1 MRQGTMRIAFLTTVC
16 VLSTLAQG
24 LQAIAADPSLSIIL
38 PRGAQRGTEQVFRF
52 AGARLNDAEQ
62 VFFYEPGFEVLEIK
76 AVDANNIDVKVKI
89 AGDCALGEH
98 TAQVRTKSGISDYR
112 TFFVGALPVVAEVE
126 PNTDFAAPQ
135 QISMNVTVSG
145 TVENE
150 DVDYFAVDAKKGQ
163 RLSVEVEGM
172 RFGQTLFDPYIAILN
187 DKRFEL
193 AAVDDSPLLKQ
204 DAAASIIV
212 PEDGRYVIEMR
223 DSGYG
228 GDGNCRYRLHIG
240 TFPRPTITYP
250 AGGQV
255 GQTQEIAFIGDANG
269 PIMKSIAFPAEG
281 SETVVYIE
289 DADGIT
295 PSGHVLRTSPHPNS
309 METEPNQG
317 FDTATLVSTFPSAF
331 NGILQEPGD
340 VDIFRFTAKAGQVFE
355 VECFGRRIRSPI
367 DPVMNLYKANGE
379 GITGNDDSRGPDS
392 YFRWQVP
399 ADGEYA
405 IRVADHLNRGGPEYV
420 YRIEFQEVKP
430 SLNVGIPRVARYS
443 QSRQQIYVPR
453 GNRYATLISAER
465 LNFGGELTIDGLQL
479 PQGVSI
485 VAQPMPANLNVMPVV
500 FEAAADAPLAGALLD
515 FRMKPVDPNLNLYG
529 RFTNRA
535 DFVIAGP
542 GQSLY
547 VWKDVERLPFAVVEE
562 LPYQLEIVQ
571 PNVPIVRDGQMML
584 KVVAKKKEGW
594 DENIQVQFPFR
605 PPGIGANS
613 EITIPK
619 GQTEALYQLNA
630 DANAAIGKW
639 PVYVL
644 GYANINGAAW
654 ASSQM
659 ASLEVAEPWLGLTVQ
674 RSSVEQGKETEIAVE
689 VQILKELKTPAEV
702 VLVGLPHKVTAEPL
716 KITPETKELIFK
728 VKTAAD
734 SPEGNH
740 KNVFCQVTVM
750 ENNEPILHSRLGNS
764 ELRIDKP
771 LPMPTAAPAP
781 APMPVAAAA
790 PAAAPAPPAE
800 KRLTRL
806 EKLRLEAQQ
815 KGNAPKK

>member
-1 MRQGTMRIAFLTTVC
+1 MRIAFLTTVC
-16 VLSTLAQG
+16 VLSMLAQG
-24 LQAIAADPSLSIIL
+24 LHAIAADPSLSIIL

-112 TFFVGALPVVAEVE
+112 TFFVGALPIVAEVE

>member
-1 MRQGTMRIAFLTTVC
+1 MRIAFLTTVC

-289 DADGIT
+289 DADG
-295 PSGHVLRTSPHPNS
+295 
-309 METEPNQG
+309 
-317 FDTATLVSTFPSAF
+317 
-331 NGILQEPGD
+331 
-340 VDIFRFTAKAGQVFE
+340 
-355 VECFGRRIRSPI
+355 
-367 DPVMNLYKANGE
+367 
-379 GITGNDDSRGPDS
+379 
-392 YFRWQVP
+392 
-399 ADGEYA
+399 
-405 IRVADHLNRGGPEYV
+405 
-420 YRIEFQEVKP
+420 
-430 SLNVGIPRVARYS
+430 
-443 QSRQQIYVPR
+443 
-453 GNRYATLISAER
+453 
-465 LNFGGELTIDGLQL
+465 
-479 PQGVSI
+479 
-485 VAQPMPANLNVMPVV
+485 
-500 FEAAADAPLAGALLD
+500 
-515 FRMKPVDPNLNLYG
+515 
-529 RFTNRA
+529 
-535 DFVIAGP
+535 
-542 GQSLY
+542 
-547 VWKDVERLPFAVVEE
+547 
-562 LPYQLEIVQ
+562 
-571 PNVPIVRDGQMML
+571 
-584 KVVAKKKEGW
+584 
-594 DENIQVQFPFR
+594 
-605 PPGIGANS
+605 
-613 EITIPK
+613 
-619 GQTEALYQLNA
+619 
-630 DANAAIGKW
+630 
-639 PVYVL
+639 
-644 GYANINGAAW
+644 
-654 ASSQM
+654 
-659 ASLEVAEPWLGLTVQ
+659 
-674 RSSVEQGKETEIAVE
+674 
-689 VQILKELKTPAEV
+689 
-702 VLVGLPHKVTAEPL
+702 
-716 KITPETKELIFK
+716 
-728 VKTAAD
+728 
-734 SPEGNH
+734 
-740 KNVFCQVTVM
+740 
-750 ENNEPILHSRLGNS
+750 
-764 ELRIDKP
+764 
-771 LPMPTAAPAP
+771 
-781 APMPVAAAA
+781 
-790 PAAAPAPPAE
+790 
-800 KRLTRL
+800 
-806 EKLRLEAQQ
+806 
-815 KGNAPKK
+815 